1 MIKNKILLQIS
12 WYIGFIAFAGGWSI
26 FLIWAGSRYAFALDL
41 ENLEFIGFFWIV
53 SFFWLSLIALLL
65 LLIYVL
71 INPKKLH
78 LKMLYTAL
86 IILVNIP
93 SVLIIIYWQGHIEN
107 KVFVKLE
114 NQSKLENIEITLS
127 GTKKTWHI
135 GTIDVG
141 SSEVFNYEP
150 LFIEK
155 FSSYQLPDT
164 LILTV
169 EHNGSKYKLIDFP
182 PLAMGECKHLI
193 LDENLLLKSKYKY
206 NP

>member
-12 WYIGFIAFAGGWSI
+12 WYIGFIAFVGGWSI
-26 FLIWAGSRYAFALDL
+26 FLIWAGARYNFALDL
-41 ENLEFIGFFWIV
+41 ENLEFIGVFWVII
-53 SFFWLSLIALLL
+53 FFWLSLIALLL

-71 INPKKLH
+71 INRNKLH
-78 LKMLYTAL
+78 FNMLFAAL

-93 SVLIIIYWQGHIEN
+93 SVLIIIDWQGDIEN

-114 NQSKLENIEITLS
+114 NQSKEEYIEMTLY

-141 SSEVFNYEP
+141 SSKVFNYEP

-155 FSSYQLPDT
+155 LSSYQLPDT
-164 LILTV
+164 LILAV

-182 PLAMGECKHLI
+182 PLTMGECKHLI
-193 LDENLLLKSKYKY
+193 LDEHLLLKSK
-206 NP
+206 

>member
-1 MIKNKILLQIS
+1 MIKNKILLKIS
-12 WYIGFIAFAGGWSI
+12 WYIGFIAFVGGWSI
-26 FLIWAGSRYAFALDL
+26 FLIWAGARYNFALDL
-41 ENLEFIGFFWIV
+41 ENLEFIGVFWVII
-53 SFFWLSLIALLL
+53 FFWLSLIALLL

-71 INPKKLH
+71 INRNKLH
-78 LKMLYTAL
+78 FNMLFAAL
-86 IILVNIP
+86 IILINFP
-93 SVLIIIYWQGHIEN
+93 SVLIIIDWQGDIEN

-114 NQSKLENIEITLS
+114 NQSKEEYIEMTLY

-141 SSEVFNYEP
+141 SSKVFNYEP

-155 FSSYQLPDT
+155 LSRYQLPDT
-164 LILTV
+164 LILAV

-193 LDENLLLKSKYKY
+193 LDEHLLLKSK
-206 NP
+206 